1 MGILFTILGK
11 IEFLFYKFRRNFLK
25 SSMYRIR
32 KGGKIE

>member
-1 MGILFTILGK
+1 MGILFAILGK

-32 KGGKIE
+32 KGGR